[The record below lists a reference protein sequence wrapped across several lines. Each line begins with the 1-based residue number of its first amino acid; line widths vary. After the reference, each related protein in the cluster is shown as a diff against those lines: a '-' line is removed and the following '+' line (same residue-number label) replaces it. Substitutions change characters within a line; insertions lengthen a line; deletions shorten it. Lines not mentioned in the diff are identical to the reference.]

1 MRMGK
6 KIFYDG
12 TFKDN
17 DLYDKGF
24 IYYINNSKKIEGI
37 FDTLNKCEGKYYNPQ
52 GEKISEGLIINE
64 MPKNLIMQ

>member
-17 DLYDKGF
+17 DLYDKNF

-52 GEKISEGLIINE
+52 GKKIYEGLIINE